1 MWSLSVPVSV
11 KSWPKVKLGQV
22 EVDSN
27 IAQDH
32 FHGSQKV
39 ISAHYLPKFIWY
51 HARFRRYTI
60 HSNTLIW
67 PLKVIQGQRSW
78 GQLKY
83 HIYDLLYVFHINL
96 LKRTIIERSSKP
108 VFWQFISTLI
118 GQLYAK
124 IEKKLLNSFGA
135 NGPQVQKGPNLTFLT
150 LKNDLE
156 RFNQIYP
163 SICDL
168 CHPKEAPC

>member
-1 MWSLSVPVSV
+1 MKLYV
-11 KSWPKVKLGQV
+11 KIEKKLLNSFWINGKNMAKCVK
-22 EVDSN
+22 N
-27 IAQDH
+27 A
-32 FHGSQKV
+32 K
-39 ISAHYLPKFIWY
+39 
-51 HARFRRYTI
+51 
-60 HSNTLIW
+60 IW
-67 PLKVIQGQRSW
+67 PFR
-78 GQLKY
+78 
-83 HIYDLLYVFHINL
+83 FF
-96 LKRTIIERSSKP
+96 KRTIIERSSKP

-168 CHPKEAPC
+168 CHPKEAPCQKRENSYWSVSEIDPSTPPPLPLNLDGWTDGQMDDGQLGTRKAPLPFG